1 LVLNNKIT
9 FAFIT
14 MAIAAFTGISTIV
27 LNDSIQ
33 IVSAQGPPQSIPQGP
48 PQSIPQGPPQSIPQG
63 PPFDS
68 PPQGNPFEN
77 SPQGPPQLINP
88 GCENSPN
95 VQIPADASKGRCIR

>member
-1 LVLNNKIT
+1 
-9 FAFIT
+9 

-77 SPQGPPQLINP
+77 SPQGPPHLINP

-95 VQIPADASKGRCIR
+95 VQIPAEASKGRCIR